1 MTSPTYTIGKDE
13 LLLITV
19 KWIDGVNKGLSN
31 VLETEMRQYKAAE
44 IQALIDETISAKC
57 TVIDVEAYDRVKKCG
72 MSIAED
78 FDVRSFAEREEDR
91 REQEDADELRF
102 SRVYN
107 ARRPSA
113 GNITHALQ
121 GVGAGV

>member
-1 MTSPTYTIGKDE
+1 MTSPAYTIGKDE
-13 LLLITV
+13 LLLITTL
-19 KWIDGVNKGLSN
+19 WADGSTVM
-31 VLETEMRQYKAAE
+31 LETEMRQYKAAE
-44 IQALIDETISAKC
+44 IQVLIDETVSDKC

-91 REQEDADELRF
+91 REQEDEEEEVRF
-102 SRVYN
+102 RRVYN

-113 GNITHALQ
+113 GNITHAMQ

>member
-1 MTSPTYTIGKDE
+1 MTSPAYTIGKDE
-13 LLLITV
+13 LLLITTL
-19 KWIDGVNKGLSN
+19 WSDGSTVM
-31 VLETEMRQYKAAE
+31 LETEMRQYKAAD
-44 IQALIDETISAKC
+44 IQALIDETVSEKC

-78 FDVRSFAEREEDR
+78 FDVRSFVEREEDR
-91 REQEDADELRF
+91 LEQENEEELRF

-113 GNITHALQ
+113 GNLTHALQ

>member
-1 MTSPTYTIGKDE
+1 MTSPAYTIGKDE
-13 LLLITV
+13 LLLITTL
-19 KWIDGVNKGLSN
+19 WADGSTVM
-31 VLETEMRQYKAAE
+31 LETEMRQYKATE
-44 IQALIDETISAKC
+44 IQALIDETVSDRC

-78 FDVRSFAEREEDR
+78 FDVRSFAERKEDQ
-91 REQEDADELRF
+91 REQEDVEEVRYP
-102 SRVYN
+102 RVYN

>member
-1 MTSPTYTIGKDE
+1 MTFPAYTIGRDE
-13 LLLITV
+13 LLLITTL
-19 KWIDGVNKGLSN
+19 WSDGSTVM
-31 VLETEMRQYKAAE
+31 LETEMRQYKATE
-44 IQALIDETISAKC
+44 IQSLIDETVSAKC
-57 TVIDVEAYDRVKKCG
+57 SVIDVEAYDRVKKCV

-91 REQEDADELRF
+91 REQEDEEELRYP
-102 SRVYN
+102 RVYN

-113 GNITHALQ
+113 GNLTHAMQ